1 MTEESK
7 DLTPDE
13 LRDGIIKLTKS
24 LSGDVNSLCDSVEE
38 IAETVNPA
46 TKGALRESP
55 ELQDNSL
62 ASEYIKKRL
71 SR

>member
-1 MTEESK
+1 MEE
-7 DLTPDE
+7 DLTPDD
-13 LRDGIIKLTKS
+13 LRDGIIKLAKS

-46 TKGALRESP
+46 TKEALSESP
-55 ELQDNSL
+55 ELEDNSL
-62 ASEYIKKRL
+62 PSEYIKKRL